1 MDYDAEW
8 KSDRCKEHKELE
20 KIRLMCACGKQI
32 KSGVRDERRKDS
44 GDPAEHLQ
52 WRRTADPEGRWR

>member
-1 MDYDAEW
+1 MYG
-8 KSDRCKEHKELE
+8 
-20 KIRLMCACGKQI
+20 CGKQI